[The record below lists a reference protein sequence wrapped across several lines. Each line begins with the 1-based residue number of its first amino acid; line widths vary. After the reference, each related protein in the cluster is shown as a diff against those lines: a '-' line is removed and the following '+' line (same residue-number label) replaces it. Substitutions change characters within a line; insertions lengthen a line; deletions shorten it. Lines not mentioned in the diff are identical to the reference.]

1 MCNLSCFF
9 LPQWLHQYRICKVL
23 YICYRWIM
31 MCYFLGWLA
40 VTIWHATFY
49 IKFKYLI
56 FLTHWGFIV
65 WNVYLVVSAVTATIA
80 LWPASTSTNSRV
92 KPNDFQQ
99 DSNCVK
105 SNSRDTCKKVTGS
118 TCLALPWYYKLQWVS
133 FLIGGEY
140 AIAITVLY
148 WSMFYDP
155 NSEHNYYSL
164 DSLNL
169 HLINGIAALIDLWL
183 SGMPVSIYHAI
194 YSISFGFV
202 YILFTAVYYITDGTD
217 PDGNRFIY
225 QVLDYSMHPG
235 AALGLAVLLAVLFIG
250 IIHYFLFIQYVFRY
264 RLTLWSYHAKTYHTS
279 QTIV

>member
-1 MCNLSCFF
+1 M
-9 LPQWLHQYRICKVL
+9 
-23 YICYRWIM
+23 
-31 MCYFLGWLA
+31 
-40 VTIWHATFY
+40 
-49 IKFKYLI
+49 
-56 FLTHWGFIV
+56 
-65 WNVYLVVSAVTATIA
+65 WNVYLVVSAVTVTIA

-99 DSNCVK
+99 DSNCAN

-169 HLINGIAALIDLWL
+169 YLINGIAALIDLWL
-183 SGMPVSIYHAI
+183 SGMPVSIYHAF

-225 QVLDYSMHPG
+225 QILDYSMHPG

-264 RLTLWSYHAKTYHTS
+264 RLTLWSYHAKTCHIS